1 MHHINTLHKQGDVI
15 MEIIKLREDYIKLGQ
30 ALKAAGLVDSGVEAK
45 FAVQDGLVKVN
56 GETEYQRGKKLYNG
70 DIVVFEGNEIKI
82 TK

>member
-1 MHHINTLHKQGDVI
+1 MHNYASHKYVTQTRRCYHGN
-15 MEIIKLREDYIKLGQ
+15 YHIKLGQ

-56 GETEYQRGKKLYNG
+56 GETEYQRGKKLYDG
-70 DIVVFEGNEIKI
+70 DTVVFEGNEIKI

>member
-1 MHHINTLHKQGDVI
+1 MHHINMLHKQGDVI

-56 GETEYQRGKKLYNG
+56 GETEYQRGKKLYDG
-70 DIVVFEGNEIKI
+70 DTVVFEGNEIKI

>member
-1 MHHINTLHKQGDVI
+1 
-15 MEIIKLREDYIKLGQ
+15 MEIIRLREDYIKLGQ

-56 GETEYQRGKKLYNG
+56 GETEYQRGKKLYDG
-70 DIVVFEGNEIKI
+70 DTVVFEGNEIKI